1 MHVDEKLLA
10 PVRERYGDPAL
21 MPWDGEV
28 SDPELALITYKPDRR
43 HDVTLFVFSGNRL
56 ALIRKPHFETGIWR
70 TPGGGVNVGESFV
83 DGVVREGLE
92 ELGVE
97 IVLERYLLRT
107 NAVFRFENV
116 SVPWVTHVFS
126 ATTASEKLEPLDAHE
141 IAEAR
146 WGTSAELAGPIRER
160 LLATNRALWRYRVAL
175 HDASLAALERG

>member
-70 TPGGGVNVGESFV
+70 TP
-83 DGVVREGLE
+83 
-92 ELGVE
+92 
-97 IVLERYLLRT
+97 
-107 NAVFRFENV
+107 
-116 SVPWVTHVFS
+116 
-126 ATTASEKLEPLDAHE
+126 
-141 IAEAR
+141 
-146 WGTSAELAGPIRER
+146 
-160 LLATNRALWRYRVAL
+160 
-175 HDASLAALERG
+175 